1 VHALV
6 SAAGV
11 PVPPHRAFDL
21 RSFDAARRFLA
32 EAAAPCVVKPLRGG
46 SAGQG
51 VTTGIRTG
59 RDLLRAAML
68 AAAYSDELLV
78 ERMLPGANYRLL
90 YLDGAVHL
98 NGDTS
103 ITATDVFIGPD
114 AQFDGCAE
122 AGCVNG
128 HSLTINASGGV
139 AISPAISLQGR
150 NGANRVGG
158 TLAIHAA
165 RVTLGGPVDTSG
177 TAAPS
182 GAISIDSSGLVVTQS
197 LRSPGAGIFVHGA
210 GGVLIGGDITSAG
223 AAVVNGAGVDLASA
237 SGDVNV
243 LGSIAS
249 GGVNGAAG
257 VAPGSGGP
265 VSIAGGDVHVSG
277 GVDSHGG
284 TAVDTG
290 AGQAGPVAL
299 SAKGALAVGT
309 VSAQGGSSTSNFS
322 APGAP
327 VSLTA
332 AGALI
337 AGNINT
343 AGGSSAGIGAHGG
356 AVTATGAS
364 LALGSITADAGDATS
379 DPLNGSGESGGPVT
393 LKATGV
399 VGTGAISTHGGSG
412 RALGG
417 GGPGGPVSIT
427 GTACPPG
434 PSPRSVRT

>member
-1 VHALV
+1 MSVDV
-6 SAAGV
+6 S
-11 PVPPHRAFDL
+11 PP
-21 RSFDAARRFLA
+21 SRF
-32 EAAAPCVVKPLRGG
+32 PLRRL
-46 SAGQG
+46 A
-51 VTTGIRTG
+51 
-59 RDLLRAAML
+59 LFAAL
-68 AAAYSDELLV
+68 AAVGLVVVPAAQADDLIQLNGDLPVTFAGGYSY
-78 ERMLPGANYRLL
+78 GLL

-139 AISPAISLQGR
+139 SISPAISLQGR

-158 TLAIHAA
+158 TLAIRAA

-249 GGVNGAAG
+249 AGVNGAAG
-257 VAPGSGGP
+257 VVPGSGGP

-327 VSLTA
+327 VV
-332 AGALI
+332 
-337 AGNINT
+337 
-343 AGGSSAGIGAHGG
+343 GG
-356 AVTATGAS
+356 T
-364 LALGSITADAGDATS
+364 
-379 DPLNGSGESGGPVT
+379 
-393 LKATGV
+393 
-399 VGTGAISTHGGSG
+399 
-412 RALGG
+412 
-417 GGPGGPVSIT
+417 
-427 GTACPPG
+427 
-434 PSPRSVRT
+434 